1 MTKQKRK
8 VYRLNDFF
16 FKNLM
21 GDEKRSNLTLRFLN
35 LILNRTGEDAFKSIQ
50 FLKTEQDPLT
60 KDGKLSILDV
70 KASVDDK
77 TFVNIELQVSR
88 QNYIV
93 ERSMFY
99 ISRIFSEQ
107 AVRGH
112 DYDELKPVIGINL
125 LDFKLFDELSNW
137 HNTANFTVK
146 GIEKPITDCLTMH
159 FLELPKLKFSDVKK
173 AKRLE
178 AWGAYFSGVSDEK
191 ELEVLCM
198 NEPLLKEVLSYEQAF
213 ANNDEMYRKYQQR
226 EDAIREET
234 TKIRLGE
241 KRGEKRGIIIGR
253 KEGKKEQAEAMAKKM
268 LADKVDLKI
277 IAKYTEL
284 TLDEINALKMN
295 I

>member
-137 HNTANFTVK
+137 HNMANFTVK

-213 ANNDEMYRKYQQR
+213 TNNDEMYRKYQQR

>member
-35 LILNRTGEDAFKSIQ
+35 LILNRTVENAFKSIQ

-107 AVRGH
+107 AVKSY

-125 LDFKLFDELSNW
+125 LDFKLFEKLSNW
-137 HNTANFTVK
+137 HNMASFTVK
-146 GIEKPITDCLTMH
+146 GIEKPITDC
-159 FLELPKLKFSDVKK
+159 
-173 AKRLE
+173 
-178 AWGAYFSGVSDEK
+178 
-191 ELEVLCM
+191 
-198 NEPLLKEVLSYEQAF
+198 
-213 ANNDEMYRKYQQR
+213 
-226 EDAIREET
+226 
-234 TKIRLGE
+234 
-241 KRGEKRGIIIGR
+241 
-253 KEGKKEQAEAMAKKM
+253 
-268 LADKVDLKI
+268 
-277 IAKYTEL
+277 
-284 TLDEINALKMN
+284 INTFR
-295 I
+295 